1 MIKIKFTYRFF
12 LVLGYFFFLSQLS
25 LSQQLA
31 DSILT
36 TAIRQIHEN
45 PNLAIE
51 KAQGVF
57 DAHTATIDL
66 KVRALIII
74 STAYSSKREYE
85 KSLET
90 SLKAIEFLPQID
102 DNHLKSDLLNRI
114 GAQYQELNVYDEAL
128 SYLDNANV
136 LLRSLPEGVGKS
148 RGLGFNNLV
157 RGFIYREQMSCEIAL
172 DYFNNAIKDYQTISS
187 QFNANSNLSIAYYNK
202 GNCLLT
208 LEKIDEGKESF
219 LQAIVFAKT
228 NNAKSLIAFANKGLA
243 SVYNLEGNNVK
254 AINLLTEALQNSE
267 EVGDKILNRS
277 IYRSLANNYLAVNDL
292 KNYSLYHNKNISIH
306 NEIISTERKTIDR
319 SIQNI
324 VEENSLKV
332 EDIKKKNYLFRAI
345 LVILIVVTTVF
356 IIRLFLN
363 SEKIL
368 KSLKKQLKL

>member
-1 MIKIKFTYRFF
+1 
-12 LVLGYFFFLSQLS
+12 VLGYFFFLSQLS

-172 DYFNNAIKDYQTISS
+172 DYFNNSIKDYQTISS

-208 LEKIDEGKESF
+208 LEKIDEAKESF

-243 SVYNLEGNNVK
+243 SVYTLEGNNVK

-368 KSLKKQLKL
+368 KSLKKELKL

>member
-114 GAQYQELNVYDEAL
+114 GAQYQELNVYDKAL

-208 LEKIDEGKESF
+208 LEKIDEAKESF

-243 SVYNLEGNNVK
+243 SVYTLEGNNVK

-368 KSLKKQLKL
+368 KSLKKELKL

>member
-172 DYFNNAIKDYQTISS
+172 DYFNNSIKDYQTISS

-208 LEKIDEGKESF
+208 LEKIDEAKESF

-243 SVYNLEGNNVK
+243 SVYTLEGNNVK

-368 KSLKKQLKL
+368 KSLKKELKL

>member
-114 GAQYQELNVYDEAL
+114 GAQYQELNVYD
-128 SYLDNANV
+128 
-136 LLRSLPEGVGKS
+136 K
-148 RGLGFNNLV
+148 
-157 RGFIYREQMSCEIAL
+157 
-172 DYFNNAIKDYQTISS
+172 
-187 QFNANSNLSIAYYNK
+187 
-202 GNCLLT
+202 
-208 LEKIDEGKESF
+208 
-219 LQAIVFAKT
+219 AK
-228 NNAKSLIAFANKGLA
+228 
-243 SVYNLEGNNVK
+243 
-254 AINLLTEALQNSE
+254 
-267 EVGDKILNRS
+267 
-277 IYRSLANNYLAVNDL
+277 
-292 KNYSLYHNKNISIH
+292 
-306 NEIISTERKTIDR
+306 
-319 SIQNI
+319 
-324 VEENSLKV
+324 
-332 EDIKKKNYLFRAI
+332 LFG
-345 LVILIVVTTVF
+345 
-356 IIRLFLN
+356 
-363 SEKIL
+363 
-368 KSLKKQLKL
+368 